1 MNESVLYPWLL
12 QTGKLR
18 RCIKHRTFIAA
29 SELFAGRKASAD
41 AGI

>member
-12 QTGKLR
+12 QTRKLL
-18 RCIKHRTFIAA
+18 RCVKHRTFIAV
-29 SELFAGRKASAD
+29 SKLFAGRKANAN